1 MSNKLILVL
10 DDEPDILE
18 MIATALKKNGFTP
31 ATFEYIN
38 DFWKYLQHHTPALI
52 VLDLMLNDGDGLD
65 IAKQLKSKDQFA
77 NIPIIMLTVLN
88 DIADKIVGLEIGADD
103 YMTKPFSP
111 RELIA
116 RIKAILRRTDP
127 PISQKDNIIIVDE
140 IQINIKKF
148 EVTIRNQKIDL
159 TPTEFRIL
167 QALAQRKGWVLT
179 RDQLLDFLWGNDK
192 IVIDRTI
199 DVHIKNL
206 RDKLGDKASLIKNV
220 RGVGYKLDL

>member
-18 MIATALKKNGFTP
+18 MIATSLKKAGFTP
-31 ATFEYIN
+31 ATFEYIT
-38 DFWKYLQHHTPALI
+38 DFWKYLEHHMPALI

-65 IAKQLKSKDQFA
+65 ICKELRAKEQFA
-77 NIPIIMLTVLN
+77 NIPIIMLTALSDV
-88 DIADKIVGLEIGADD
+88 ADRVVGLEVGADD

-127 PISQKDNIIIVDE
+127 PLSQKDNIIVVDE
-140 IQINIKKF
+140 IQINMKKF
-148 EVTIRNQKIDL
+148 EVTIKGKPIDL
-159 TPTEFRIL
+159 TPTEFKIL
-167 QALAQRKGWVLT
+167 QILAQRSGYVFT
-179 RDQLLDFLWGNDK
+179 RDQLLDYLWGNDK

-206 RDKLGDKASLIKNV
+206 RDKLGDKCHLIKNV